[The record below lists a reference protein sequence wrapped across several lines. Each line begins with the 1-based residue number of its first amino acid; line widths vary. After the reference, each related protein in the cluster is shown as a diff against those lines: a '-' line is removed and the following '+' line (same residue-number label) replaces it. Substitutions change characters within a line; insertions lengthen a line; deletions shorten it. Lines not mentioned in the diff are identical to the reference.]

1 MSRRGVWLVCALLA
15 LCALGSVAWAEG
27 EGTNFMTRPSNLAGI
42 RKVLGGLTA
51 LLGLV
56 AVAFGQVALMLMA
69 AAVAPAR
76 VARVAQVLRRGR
88 WVAVLLGV
96 ASSVALILVVL
107 GLGSLA
113 QATGGITGILAAIV
127 LGFLV
132 WLAVIGLAGTAK
144 LVGLRLLGD
153 EAAAPSPWR
162 TVGTGGLAVAGALL
176 VPFFGWAYYAYLLCL
191 AIGAATIALVSGSPM
206 PLQAA
211 EAAPAA
217 REQAARD
224 EPSAPGPSPGG

>member
-1 MSRRGVWLVCALLA
+1 
-15 LCALGSVAWAEG
+15 
-27 EGTNFMTRPSNLAGI
+27 MTRPSNLAGI

-132 WLAVIGLAGTAK
+132 
-144 LVGLRLLGD
+144 
-153 EAAAPSPWR
+153 
-162 TVGTGGLAVAGALL
+162 
-176 VPFFGWAYYAYLLCL
+176 
-191 AIGAATIALVSGSPM
+191 
-206 PLQAA
+206 
-211 EAAPAA
+211 
-217 REQAARD
+217 
-224 EPSAPGPSPGG
+224 